1 MAGKKSDLGPIGKN
15 VARTTKRFRELR
27 RLSYAEL
34 SRQLAELGREIPPL
48 GLRRI
53 ESEDR
58 KVDVDDLFALALT
71 LEVSPLALLLPVENS
86 ALTPQGMPYD
96 VDKIWNWAVGSQ
108 ALSEENAFRFIRD
121 SNPLIDWTDVE
132 PRLAQEATVMLK
144 RKQDPASGND

>member
-96 VDKIWNWAVGSQ
+96 VDKIWNWAAGSQ

-144 RKQDPASGND
+144 RKQEPTSGND

>member
-71 LEVSPLALLLPVENS
+71 LEVSPLALLLPVEDS

-96 VDKIWNWAVGSQ
+96 VDKIWNWAAGSQ

-144 RKQDPASGND
+144 RKQEPTSGND